1 MENKNENNTSIIPF
15 VLTTLVKTTNSIAIT
30 NKILNERNPNQKL
43 LLLTKAIEL
52 INEKKYKEAILVL
65 DELIFLDS
73 LNNHAY
79 FQRGISH
86 YELKM
91 FDNAINDFSK
101 VISIEPDNAN
111 AYFKLAEVFLN
122 GNRAGKINVTDS
134 TSFFGNTKLEYY
146 QTAIQYCNKAI
157 ELEPNHREAYFI
169 KGMCNYYSK
178 ENQEAVMDF
187 DKAIELDPNKSDAY
201 IQRGFAKMHNN
212 DYLGVLFDENKLK
225 ELIPNF
231 SFKKYGYPDIKQIIQ
246 SLEKYSNEIINNPS
260 DSNAFRNRGAI
271 KFNAGDYQ
279 GAFDDISKAIYFNP
293 MDSLA
298 YCFRGLILQ
307 NPNWNIDKTK
317 ALEDLTTAISISP
330 DIGFYY
336 LERAELKNSLRDIQG
351 VLEDCSIAL
360 SIDNSLARAY
370 IFRGWAKENL
380 YGLKYE
386 ENEDIHQYEKL
397 TGEDMSGFLAG
408 VNGNKKLYA
417 I

>member
-1 MENKNENNTSIIPF
+1 MNNNKDNNASIIPF
-15 VLTTLVKTTNSIAIT
+15 VSTTLVRTTSSINVT
-30 NKILNERNPNQKL
+30 NKILNERNPNQKI

-52 INEKKYKEAILVL
+52 INKKKYNEAILVL

-73 LNNHAY
+73 LNSDAY
-79 FQRGISH
+79 FQRGVAH

-91 FDNAINDFSK
+91 FDNAINNFSK
-101 VISIEPDNAN
+101 VVSFEPDNTN
-111 AYFKLAEVFLN
+111 AYFKLAEVFFN

-146 QTAIQYCNKAI
+146 QTAIKYCNKAI
-157 ELEPNHREAYFI
+157 ELEQNHREAYFI
-169 KGMCNYYSK
+169 KGMCNYHSN
-178 ENQEAVMDF
+178 ENQEAVKNF

-201 IQRGFAKMHNN
+201 IQRGFAKMFNK
-212 DYLGVLFDENKLK
+212 DYLGVLSDENKLK
-225 ELIPNF
+225 EIIPNF

-246 SLEKYSNEIINNPS
+246 SLEKYSNEIIINPLDS
-260 DSNAFRNRGAI
+260 DAFRNRGAI
-271 KFNAGDYQ
+271 KFNAYDYK
-279 GAFDDISKAIYFNP
+279 GAYDDISEAIFLNP
-293 MDSLA
+293 MNSLA
-298 YCFRGLILQ
+298 YCFRALILQ
-307 NPNWNIDKTK
+307 NPNWNVDKIK
-317 ALEDLTTAISISP
+317 ALEDLTTAINISP
-330 DIGFYY
+330 DVAFYY

-351 VLEDCSIAL
+351 VLEDCSTAL
-360 SIDNSLARAY
+360 SIDKSLARAY

-386 ENEDIHQYEKL
+386 ENDDIHQYEKL